1 MDWWIVGG
9 LNNFELKSPPYKFIY
24 STYRLGCSD
33 PTEVLAY
40 RHRDDEEKTCP
51 DIAPY
56 SEVDVDGPV
65 GTKW

>member
-9 LNNFELKSPPYKFIY
+9 LNNFELKTPPYKFIY

-40 RHRDDEEKTCP
+40 THRDEEKTCP
-51 DIAPY
+51 DIAPF